1 MTKGKISQMKKL
13 ALVLVVLGAGSLRS
27 ETPLW
32 EDPERN
38 EENRMSARSWL
49 PAEGY
54 VESLDGEWDFWWNGS
69 PAESPDGFWRQDF
82 STAGWFKID
91 VPSCVETRG
100 WGVPH
105 YVNVKYPHGKTP
117 PKIDP
122 AYNPTMCYR
131 RRFAVPETW
140 RGRRIVLRF
149 EGVASGCEVWLNGK
163 RVGYSEDSRLPAEFD
178 VTPFVS
184 GDAAG
189 ELLAVR
195 VRKWVDGSYLEDQDM
210 IRYSG
215 IFRRV
220 FVSAEPKD
228 GIRDFSAVTVPASA
242 DGGWKLSLAVDSG
255 APACASLFDDAG
267 NKVADIAISGGKGE
281 AVLRSPRLWSAED
294 PYLYTLELRAG
305 GDVRRTKLGVRSCT
319 VENGLLLFN
328 GKPIKFLG
336 VNRHE
341 MNPTNGYTQTYAEME
356 RDVKM
361 MRQANINCVRMSH
374 YPFDPRFYELCDRY
388 GLYVCSEAN
397 VESHG
402 IGYGPDCLPMRKEWH
417 SAIVERNVRQVLF
430 FRNHASV
437 FMWSVGNEVG
447 WGDGIAKAR
456 DAVKAIDPLRPF
468 HGLGWKN
475 VPGTPF
481 GPDNSASDVTS
492 GQYPTLDWLRKQ
504 AHDPKPHWLSEYA
517 CAMGNGV
524 GNLAEYWEVFYSS
537 DKLSGGCIW
546 DWLDQAFLKKTD
558 RIDGRTGKAERFLA
572 YGGDHDE
579 QPNDGPYCGNGL
591 VDAFARPSA
600 KLNEVKYVQRP
611 VVVSAANAL
620 DGKAEL
626 WNRYEF
632 SRADAFVE
640 GAWTLV
646 ADGVKVDGGKLE
658 VPPVAPR
665 CRGEIVLPRPKVR
678 LDPAKEYFYRVSFV
692 LKNPAL
698 WADKGYEVAWDQLPC
713 GMAPAEVAAPAAGK
727 AEVEETDGEVS
738 VRCAGTIAVFSRETG
753 TLSSLVMDGK
763 RIMADA
769 GGVCRGPR
777 LQVERAFNDSDD
789 WIRKPFIAKGM
800 SQLSFHARPIAVK
813 RTGDGAEIVTSV
825 RVTGAKSGGFEHA
838 CVWTFAADGS
848 ICASNTVVPFG
859 DVPLLPRMGCF
870 QMLDGALEAMRWY
883 GRGPWENMVDRK
895 AGCDIGQWDSTVSE
909 QYVAYLRPQD
919 CGGKCDVRW
928 AEFTDPADGKGV
940 RISCDQPFYL
950 QALHFTREDLDQS
963 RHRPGE
969 PRRYNALK
977 PRAEVCLSVD
987 CRQMGLGCFNCGPE
1001 TLGKYRFKVE
1011 RTSWNCRYSPVGGK

>member
-1 MTKGKISQMKKL
+1 MKRTVL
-13 ALVLVVLGAGSLRS
+13 TLFALQAAILRADA
-27 ETPLW
+27 PFW

-38 EENRMSARSWL
+38 EENRMPARSWL
-49 PAEGY
+49 PVEGY
-54 VESLDGEWDFWWNGS
+54 VKSLDGEWDFWWNGT

-82 STAGWFKID
+82 TADGWFKID

-122 AYNPTMCYR
+122 SYNPTMCYR
-131 RRFAVPETW
+131 RRFAVPEAW

-149 EGVASGCEVWLNGK
+149 EGVASACEVWLNGK
-163 RVGYSEDSRLPAEFD
+163 RAGYSEDSRLPAEFD
-178 VTPFVS
+178 VTPFVT

-195 VRKWVDGSYLEDQDM
+195 VRKWADGSYLEDQDM

-220 FVSAEPKD
+220 FVAAEPKD
-228 GIRDFSAVTVPASA
+228 GIRDFSAVTVPASE
-242 DGGWKLSLAVDSG
+242 GGWRLSLTVDSG
-255 APACASLFDDAG
+255 APASASLFDDAG
-267 NKVADIAISGGKGE
+267 NKVADIAVSGGKGE
-281 AVLRSPRLWSAED
+281 TVLRSPRLWSAED

-319 VENGLLLFN
+319 VENGLILFN
-328 GKPIKFLG
+328 GKPIKFMG

-361 MRQANINCVRMSH
+361 IRQANINCVRMSH

-417 SAIVERNVRQVLF
+417 RAIVERNVRQVLF

-437 FMWSVGNEVG
+437 FMWSVGNEAG

-468 HGLGWKN
+468 HGLGWKK
-475 VPGTPF
+475 VPGAPF

-492 GQYPTLDWLRKQ
+492 GQYPDLEWLRRQ
-504 AHDPKPHWLSEYA
+504 AEDPKPHWLSEYA
-517 CAMGNGV
+517 CAMGNGM

-546 DWLDQAFLKKTD
+546 DWLDQAFLKTTD
-558 RIDGRTGKAERFLA
+558 RIDARTGKAESFLA

-611 VVVSAANAL
+611 IVVSAANAL

-632 SRADAFVE
+632 SRADAKVE

-665 CRGEIVLPRPKVR
+665 CRGEIVLPRPNVR

-692 LKNPAL
+692 LKNPEL
-698 WADKGYEVAWDQLPC
+698 WADKGFEVAWDQLPC
-713 GMAPAEVAAPAAGK
+713 GTAPSEVPAPAAGK

-738 VRCAGTIAVFSRETG
+738 VRCAGTVAVFSRKTG

-800 SQLSFHARPIAVK
+800 SQLSYHARPIAVK

-848 ICASNTVVPFG
+848 VCASNDVVPFG

-870 QMLDGALEAMRWY
+870 QMLDGALEAMLWY
-883 GRGPWENMVDRK
+883 GRGPWENMADRK
-895 AGCDIGQWDSTVSE
+895 AGCDIGQWASTVSE

-969 PRRYNALK
+969 SRRYNALK
-977 PRAEVCLSVD
+977 PRSEVCLSVD